1 VTVEFV
7 PTRTPAS
14 SRARAR
20 PESLVAEAL
29 PTGTD
34 GHLASPGRATSVA
47 DTIAPLSLDGST
59 TLTRELSDARREHRH
74 LHAAGDVTTHSAAR
88 FQVLVTFLA
97 DLAALVVAV
106 FLGLSLVAALSK
118 AGANSLGNL
127 GANLPDQLVLVCMTL
142 LSFAIYGFYRQ
153 RRRRFRP
160 NSSTGPIGMV
170 HAIGLAVLSTL
181 GVGVLIHRLT
191 GRPEMSPAQLVAVA
205 GTALVVVP
213 ISRAIGRTIAHT
225 SRRGRMRVLIVG
237 SGLMA
242 EQIRG
247 HFADERGVELVG
259 LVDDDPMP
267 GTTVLGM
274 IADVDWLCR
283 EHGIDRIL
291 VGFSRTHP
299 SDTVE
304 RLRSLHGEVPI
315 SVVPR
320 YFDLMSWR
328 SQVEDIYGLPV
339 IDVAPP
345 HLGRSSRV
353 VKRMFDIVG
362 SLLSMVLLLPLAVVT
377 AVAIKASSPGPVFFR
392 QSRVGRDGRPFTMYK
407 FRTMRVG
414 AHKERGAFAEEN
426 EVDGPLFKIRAD
438 PRVFP
443 FGRFLRRF
451 SFDEV
456 PQLINVI
463 KGEMSLVGPRPFV
476 PEEAGVID
484 GWAARRFEVRP
495 GLTGLW
501 QVSGR
506 NDLTYDQLI
515 RLDYL
520 YVASWSLWWDIR
532 ILCTTP
538 GMALR
543 GRGAY

>member
-1 VTVEFV
+1 VTVESV
-7 PTRTPAS
+7 PTRIQAS
-14 SRARAR
+14 LRAPVRAE
-20 PESLVAEAL
+20 PVVTAL

-34 GHLASPGRATSVA
+34 GPLAAASRATSVA
-47 DTIAPLSLDGST
+47 DTIAPLSLEDST
-59 TLTRELSDARREHRH
+59 ALTRELLDATTEYRQRRR
-74 LHAAGDVTTHSAAR
+74 AGGVTTHSAAR

-106 FLGLSLVAALSK
+106 FLGLSLVAALSS
-118 AGANSLGNL
+118 AGANSLANL
-127 GANLPDQLVLVCMTL
+127 GANLPDQLVLVAMAL
-142 LSFAIYGFYRQ
+142 LSFTVYGFYRQ
-153 RRRRFRP
+153 CRRRIRP
-160 NSSTGPIGMV
+160 NSLTGPVGMV

-181 GVGVLIHRLT
+181 GIGVLIHRFT
-191 GRPEMSPAQLVAVA
+191 GRPEMAPARLVAVA
-205 GTALVVVP
+205 GTALLLVP
-213 ISRAIGRTIAHT
+213 ISRAIGRSITHA

-247 HFADERGVELVG
+247 HFADERGVNLVG

-267 GTTVLGM
+267 GTTVIGT
-274 IADVDWLCR
+274 IDDVDWLCQ
-283 EHGIDRIL
+283 EHGVDRIL

-304 RLRSLHGEVPI
+304 RLRSLHGKVPI

-320 YFDLMSWR
+320 YFELMSWR

-353 VKRMFDIVG
+353 VKRTFDIVG
-362 SLLSMVLLLPLAVVT
+362 SLLGIVALLPIAIITAVV
-377 AVAIKASSPGPVFFR
+377 IKASSPGSVFFR
-392 QSRVGRDGRPFTMYK
+392 QSRVGRGGRPFTMYK

-414 AHKERGAFAEEN
+414 AHDERDAFEEEN

-451 SFDEV
+451 SLDEI

-476 PEEAGVID
+476 PEEAELID

-506 NDLTYDQLI
+506 NDLTYAQLI

-538 GMALR
+538 GIALR